1 MGNKGKDKKVT
12 LKIAETN
19 PKFVGRGVALLDP
32 KVMDPI
38 LYTRNNIGLGILQTS
53 FNYNRPNFCIESIR
67 KGNKMAF
74 VCRQSHSLVTLNL
87 QWHFNSCYI

>member
-38 LYTRNNIGLGILQTS
+38 LYTRNNIGLGIDDKITVQ
-53 FNYNRPNFCIESIR
+53 
-67 KGNKMAF
+67 KAQM
-74 VCRQSHSLVTLNL
+74 
-87 QWHFNSCYI
+87 